1 MSNNAYTPGPWAAV
15 EDSCGDPI
23 VVTYRDD
30 QDPAK
35 WVPTNYSASISTSVG
50 DHTELRTCGNEW
62 ANAKLI
68 AAAPDLLEA
77 LQAVIDYGSMTGA
90 DWVTEQALSAIAKA
104 TA

>member
-15 EDSCGDPI
+15 EYTLGDPV
-23 VVTYRDD
+23 VVTYRDN

-35 WVPTNYSASISTSVG
+35 WIPTNYSASISTSVG
-50 DHTELRTCGNEW
+50 DHTESRTYGNEW